1 MVNEY
6 KFKWIGLNGFVDA
19 NLKGLAMAGA
29 KVLINDKDMILNRPL
44 QTGDTI
50 TIYDGNIASM
60 LRANGNYIVVN
71 KYVKPQKQSKGG
83 D

>member
-29 KVLINDKDMILNRPL
+29 KVLINDKDMIINRPL

-50 TIYDGNIASM
+50 IIYDGNVASM
-60 LRANGNYIVVN
+60 LRANGNYIVVT
-71 KYVKPQKQSKGG
+71 KSVKPQKQSKGG

>member
-44 QTGDTI
+44 QTRDTI
-50 TIYDGNIASM
+50 TIYDGNVASM